1 MSTDADQAYELLRFI
16 GADDYE
22 TWTRVGMGLKSE
34 FGDDGLPLW
43 DKWSQSS
50 DKYKATEIP
59 RKWASF
65 RNGGIG
71 FGTVIYLAKEHG
83 FTGQISHPRASQ
95 PPQPRVV
102 RIESNSEE
110 LHDEA
115 NRAWTAC
122 NRSDDYVASHTYKP
136 KLRGAYGAGRIQ
148 TTFWGCYEDYLL
160 VPCFG
165 IDEGL
170 LVGVETITP
179 DGRKRFLGKKNGC
192 LVLGNDL
199 QRQSPWQVY
208 EGWAT
213 AAYAL
218 QERFVETAI
227 VAFGKGR
234 QEEVAHRIAH
244 KHSVHIRIALEQD

>member
-1 MSTDADQAYELLRFI
+1 MTTDATQIEGLLRFI
-16 GADDYE
+16 TADSYQN
-22 TWTRVGMGLKSE
+22 WIQVGMRLKSE
-34 FGDDGLPLW
+34 FGDDGLPFW
-43 DKWSQSS
+43 DRWSQSS
-50 DKYKATEIP
+50 DKYKASEIP

-65 RNGGIG
+65 CNVGIG

-83 FTGQISHPRASQ
+83 FTGQISHPCASQ
-95 PPQPRVV
+95 PPRNRVR
-102 RIESNSEE
+102 RIGFKSEE

-115 NRAWTAC
+115 NRAWKAC
-122 NRSDDYVASHTYKP
+122 NRSDDYVASHPYKP

-165 IDEGL
+165 INEGL
-170 LVGVETITP
+170 LVGIETITP
-179 DGRKRFLGKKNGC
+179 DGRKRFLGKKRGC

-199 QRQSPWQVY
+199 QRRSAWQIY

-218 QERFVETAI
+218 QERFAETAV

-234 QEEVAHRIAH
+234 QEEIAHRIAH
-244 KHSVHIRIALEQD
+244 KHSVHVRIALEQC